1 MLIIGIIMWVAG
13 IIGAIIIGIDD
24 IDNDYNIIIAFI
36 MFLITLVGVL
46 LVLFSDNIQAIF

>member
-13 IIGAIIIGIDD
+13 IIGAIIIGI